1 MKLHE
6 GSGAQPNDLPPL
18 QVTVDRPD
26 VQGRIR
32 ILKVHSRGK
41 AIGKVGICRQ
51 P

>member
-1 MKLHE
+1 MSLVL
-6 GSGAQPNDLPPL
+6 SPCPTSL

-41 AIGKVGICRQ
+41 AIGKVGTWH